1 MIDSTCIIRAAGP
14 SDGVREES
22 QHLSVHLLNAIHC
35 GWGESSSQ
43 LPSIVLAPEFHICR
57 LTWKQQH
64 LYEDENLMESSYSC
78 LTVNWRS
85 STRGKPFWPPSTT
98 SHTSKPGFRF
108 FRLFFLASGLHEMF
122 SGGSPETDHP
132 DTNWSGHRG
141 HTDEGQPSGGY
152 DDDAQD
158 EKLLPECH
166 LLHLLWIRWR
176 SWILPSSRTT
186 QRFSRWSCR
195 GALEPQS
202 IRWALCSLLLIFRKW
217 LMSQIFQGPIEIAR
231 VFLQELF
238 EGKVPSKHE
247 NKLRLCFKVSKIFLI
262 VVLLC
267 RSTQCRLHYSSLTL
281 RTFWR
286 SQETPWKGTGSLSR
300 RTRRLTRTS
309 WRRATTHAWS
319 TSSHFSGGASNYG
332 VKLIVNKLLSGYWW
346 YFSSTLITY
355 FTALLPALPIKAQL
369 LLPGSIHPCHTAK
382 ESNN

>member
-1 MIDSTCIIRAAGP
+1 M
-14 SDGVREES
+14 
-22 QHLSVHLLNAIHC
+22 
-35 GWGESSSQ
+35 
-43 LPSIVLAPEFHICR
+43 
-57 LTWKQQH
+57 
-64 LYEDENLMESSYSC
+64 
-78 LTVNWRS
+78 NWRS
-85 STRGKPFWPPSTT
+85 STREKPFWPPSTT
-98 SHTSKPGFRF
+98 SHTSKPGFRCF

-132 DTNWSGHRG
+132 DTNWSGHWG
-141 HTDEGQPSGGY
+141 HTDEGQPSGGC

-158 EKLLPECH
+158 EILMPKGH

-202 IRWALCSLLLIFRKW
+202 IRSAGSLLSLAIENDLRHKFFRVR
-217 LMSQIFQGPIEIAR
+217 SRSRGFSFR
-231 VFLQELF
+231 N
-238 EGKVPSKHE
+238 S
-247 NKLRLCFKVSKIFLI
+247 LRAKCQANMKTNSGSASRI
-262 VVLLC
+262 
-267 RSTQCRLHYSSLTL
+267 
-281 RTFWR
+281 FWR

-346 YFSSTLITY
+346 YFSSTLRSY